1 MKLIEITDVGW
12 ILLSQ
17 KCPIAEDLLAI
28 IQCPIC
34 FSYELMSNI
43 KIRSVHLMSALADS
57 VSWGFWGFSKG
68 VLEK

>member
-1 MKLIEITDVGW
+1 MKLIGITGAGW
-12 ILLSQ
+12 NLLSQ
-17 KCPIAEDLLAI
+17 KSPPAEDLLAI

-43 KIRSVHLMSALADS
+43 KIRSVNLMSALAAS
-57 VSWGFWGFSKG
+57 VSTGFWGFSKD